1 MMIQPT
7 NTACKEAPVISRLL
21 VLVCTLMAAV
31 PCPVAAECGDVAES
45 IHAIKGYTGDALAP
59 GKQVAVEGVV
69 TAAFPGQAGIDG
81 FWLQHG
87 PRNEARL
94 PAGIFVYVPDPDER
108 LQKLIQPG
116 QRLWFEA
123 HVGVFR
129 GQQQLTRIRNVRD
142 CDETGLPSPVALRL
156 PPETPLARLEG
167 LKVHFPQT
175 LTVSGNYQ
183 LPRYGSLAL
192 SVGGRLFRPTNF
204 ADDDGTKNRGR
215 RIILDDGS
223 YQSWPQPLP
232 WLDEQGTRRVGSK
245 VEGLTGVLAWAFD
258 DYRIHPLRP
267 PQFVEANPRPSAP
280 PEPVAGTVRLAAFNL
295 ENYFITPGQRGA
307 RSRAALARQRE
318 RLVAALKALDA
329 DIVGLVEVENNPAAV
344 ADLLAHLNEG
354 LPAKNHYR
362 QLTGSQDSGDDAIK
376 VAMIYRP
383 SRVTPEGPLQR
394 DAAAV
399 HLRPPAVGHF
409 RASDPGVEGRW
420 GEVFSV
426 AVVHSKSKVRC
437 PPAGDVDLGQGC
449 WNRLRTQQSRALLAF
464 ADELDTPLLV
474 LGDINAYGGEDP
486 VRAFTAAGFVDLIA
500 SRLPRER
507 RYTYVFRGESG
518 YLDHM
523 LAPQA
528 LLDRVQQVGI
538 WHINAD
544 EPWFLAY
551 DGRYPQ
557 AARGTVFR
565 GSDHDPVWLDL
576 CLRSD
581 GDCRALHESL

>member
-1 MMIQPT
+1 M
-7 NTACKEAPVISRLL
+7 SRLL
-21 VLVCTLMAAV
+21 FLLCALTLGWPSPAV
-31 PCPVAAECGDVAES
+31 AGCGGDTDS
-45 IHAIKGYTGDALAP
+45 IHEIKGYTGDALAP
-59 GKQVAVEGVV
+59 GARVAVEGVV
-69 TAAFPGQAGIDG
+69 TAAFPGRAGIDG

-87 PRNEARL
+87 PRNAARL
-94 PAGIFVYVPDPDER
+94 PAGIFVYVPDPNER
-108 LQKLIQPG
+108 LQKLIRPG
-116 QRLWFEA
+116 QRLQFEA
-123 HVGVFR
+123 RVGVFR

-142 CDETGLPSPVALRL
+142 CGETGLPSPVAMQL

-167 LKVHFPQT
+167 LQVHFPQA

-183 LPRYGSLAL
+183 LARYGSLVL
-192 SVGGRLFRPTNF
+192 SAEGRLFRPTNF
-204 ADDDGTKNRGR
+204 TDGDETDNQGR

-223 YQSWPQPLP
+223 YQSWPQPVP
-232 WLDEQGTRRVGSK
+232 WLDGQGSRRVGSR

-258 DYRIHPLRP
+258 DYRIHPLHP
-267 PQFVEANPRPSAP
+267 PQFVEDNPRPPPP

-295 ENYFITPGQRGA
+295 ENYFITTGQRGA

-344 ADLLAHLNEG
+344 ADLLAHLNKG
-354 LPAKNHYR
+354 LPEDKHYR
-362 QLTGSQDSGDDAIK
+362 HLAAPQEAGDDAIK
-376 VAMIYRP
+376 VSLIYRP
-383 SRVTPEGPLQR
+383 ERVTPEGPLQR
-394 DAAAV
+394 DTDAV

-409 RASDPGVEGRW
+409 RPSDQSTETDWPG
-420 GEVFSV
+420 VFSV

-486 VRAFTAAGFVDLIA
+486 VRVFAAAGFVDLIA
-500 SRLPRER
+500 TRLPRER

-518 YLDHM
+518 YLDHL
-523 LAPQA
+523 LAPPG
-528 LLDRVQQVGI
+528 LVDRVQQVGI

-557 AARGTVFR
+557 SARGTVFR

-581 GDCRALHESL
+581 GDCRASHESL